1 MGKSPFLN
9 QISRFMRLNGYSL
22 RTEKTYLYWIKAYI
36 RFHQC
41 QHPNAMILLRSWV
54 FLITWHQTST
64 YHRQHE
70 S

>member
-1 MGKSPFLN
+1 MSKSPFLN

-36 RFHQC
+36 RFHQR
-41 QHPNAMILLRSWV
+41 QHPNAMGLLRSWV
-54 FLITWHQTST
+54 FWITWRLTNRC
-64 YHRQHE
+64 HRQHE

>member
-1 MGKSPFLN
+1 M
-9 QISRFMRLNGYSL
+9 NGYSL